1 MHGDS
6 EAVRRDRF
14 VRLMEVLVGLVLL
27 YGVEAWGG
35 VEIADAGDQDFPLI
49 GRLHLL
55 VTLQYELNTYHASEV
70 EGMRRCTESWLRVV
84 RVVENRLFCVGSDA
98 GAEFDGYRTWSI
110 VWTCLG
116 GLE

>member
-6 EAVRRDRF
+6 EGVRRDRF

-70 EGMRRCTESWLRVV
+70 EGMRRCTEWVQNLEHSVDMFGW
-84 RVVENRLFCVGSDA
+84 VGM
-98 GAEFDGYRTWSI
+98 I
-110 VWTCLG
+110 VHMEAL
-116 GLE
+116 